1 MLYNL
6 ARGGLIMK
14 KYIPRIVDKVLQNK
28 LEYMG
33 AVLIEGCKWCGKS
46 TTAKQFAK
54 SFIEFQDPD
63 KRVQYDKTNQT
74 KPSLF
79 LEGEKPRL
87 FDEWQMY
94 PVVWDSIRM
103 DVDRT
108 SLKGQYILTGSA
120 RPLEDSVMHTGT
132 GRITKLLMRPM
143 SLYESGDSNG
153 TVSLTD
159 IINGKD
165 ISGVSSLDFNN
176 LIDVMIRGGWP
187 EALNITGE
195 NKYRIAKEYI
205 NSLLTEEIRGV
216 DNVERNTSKMRAVL
230 KSLSRNISTSVSKTT
245 LLDDVKNEFTSE
257 ISRPTLDDYLN
268 ALEKLYILEYVP
280 ATNLNLRSKTPL
292 RVSPKLELVDPSLAI
307 ATLNLNREDLIKD
320 LNYSGFIFENLCMR
334 DLKIYADSIDARL
347 SYYRDK
353 NDFEVDFILE
363 TADGKWGAIEVKL
376 GAGEIPSA
384 VDNLTKF
391 KEKIDTEKYGKP
403 SFLLVLTGDEYSYKR
418 EDGIYVVSIGNLK
431 N

>member
-1 MLYNL
+1 
-6 ARGGLIMK
+6 MK

-384 VDNLTKF
+384 VDNLIKF